1 MDLQWQLLLTNAIG
15 FLVVLWILKKFA
27 WGPLLSIMEER
38 RNKISSEF
46 ASIEEEQ
53 TKVAALKSEYE
64 AKLADIESER
74 RSKIVEAV
82 GEGKQVAEEIKA
94 AARDEAKGIAAKA
107 RDELSRDVAKAK
119 VQLKE
124 EMIAITLSATQ
135 KIINERLDDSKH
147 RELIDNFIENA
158 SKV

>member
-38 RNKISSEF
+38 RTKISAAF
-46 ASIEEEQ
+46 AAIDEEQ
-53 TKVAALKSEYE
+53 NKVAVLKSEYE

-74 RSKIVEAV
+74 RAKIVEAV
-82 GEGKQVAEEIKA
+82 GEGKKVAEEIKA
-94 AARDEAKGIAAKA
+94 AAREEAKGIAARA

-124 EMIAITLSATQ
+124 EMIAITMSATQ